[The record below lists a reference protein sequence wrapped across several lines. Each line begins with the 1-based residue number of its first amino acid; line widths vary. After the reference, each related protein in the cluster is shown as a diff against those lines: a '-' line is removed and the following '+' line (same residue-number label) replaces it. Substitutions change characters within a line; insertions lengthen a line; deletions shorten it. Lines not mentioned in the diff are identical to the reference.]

1 MQRPTSTSAQAQSRI
16 IGTLSRY
23 ALDFERESVPAYL
36 CRPVSKHFAGM
47 SSRISQEL
55 AEWEN
60 WRDQVLHAFAN
71 ERALP
76 PQIDSGNVDRVQ
88 LLSTFLNL
96 YLPGAR
102 DESIDQLTYMRFI
115 PDLSH
120 KSPLLR
126 ISCHALALAFI
137 GSVFDDVRLQM
148 VAVKQY
154 VSAIAFLRLCVAPDP
169 TAKCLRKD
177 TILASLILLAH
188 CEVHQCI
195 SDSGQE
201 PGAFLTHLNG
211 AQAFFDANRSEIL
224 QTNLG
229 RALCMSLR
237 SNAFLIG
244 LATRKS
250 VRHDFG
256 LTAHISTLPEDQ
268 PLLSLNDIALR
279 VPNILETHDALRR
292 DHYPYHVAMLLADQV
307 FTLKLR
313 WITCFEEHY
322 PNRRGCRTTEMIKM
336 KTFTKYWPDEVA
348 NYKQIF
354 TFDSYQVWAHY
365 AGYWSVLWELNMVQL
380 DLLESA
386 DIPASL
392 FLRNES
398 ESLATHGILLQE
410 TLVFVENL
418 CLAFPASC
426 EPDNIVFSPLRS
438 TSSRRMR
445 EFLTKYGHRA
455 DLEWLDAVDTMV
467 SMTGTSWDV
476 QCKFGHS
483 GSTKIS
489 RIAGSL
495 QAWNNP

>member
-1 MQRPTSTSAQAQSRI
+1 
-16 IGTLSRY
+16 
-23 ALDFERESVPAYL
+23 
-36 CRPVSKHFAGM
+36 
-47 SSRISQEL
+47 
-55 AEWEN
+55 
-60 WRDQVLHAFAN
+60 
-71 ERALP
+71 
-76 PQIDSGNVDRVQ
+76 
-88 LLSTFLNL
+88 
-96 YLPGAR
+96 
-102 DESIDQLTYMRFI
+102 
-115 PDLSH
+115 
-120 KSPLLR
+120 
-126 ISCHALALAFI
+126 
-137 GSVFDDVRLQM
+137 
-148 VAVKQY
+148 
-154 VSAIAFLRLCVAPDP
+154 
-169 TAKCLRKD
+169 
-177 TILASLILLAH
+177 
-188 CEVHQCI
+188 
-195 SDSGQE
+195 
-201 PGAFLTHLNG
+201 
-211 AQAFFDANRSEIL
+211 
-224 QTNLG
+224 
-229 RALCMSLR
+229 
-237 SNAFLIG
+237 
-244 LATRKS
+244 
-250 VRHDFG
+250 
-256 LTAHISTLPEDQ
+256 
-268 PLLSLNDIALR
+268 
-279 VPNILETHDALRR
+279 
-292 DHYPYHVAMLLADQV
+292 LADQV

-322 PNRRGCRTTEMIKM
+322 PNRRGCRTTEMSKM

-354 TFDSYQVWAHY
+354 TFDSYQVWTHY

-495 QAWNNP
+495 QAWNKP